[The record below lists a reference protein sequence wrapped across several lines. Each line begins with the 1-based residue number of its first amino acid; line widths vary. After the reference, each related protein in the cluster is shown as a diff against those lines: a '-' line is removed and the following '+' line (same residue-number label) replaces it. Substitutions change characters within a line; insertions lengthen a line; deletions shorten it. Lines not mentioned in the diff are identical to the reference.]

1 MKLERRYILLP
12 QMSILGNLELLQQN
26 TKQAGEYDV
35 DTIFFSEVSF
45 FLILY
50 KEDRFKDRI
59 GRSSI

>member
-1 MKLERRYILLP
+1 
-12 QMSILGNLELLQQN
+12 MSILGNLELLQQN

-35 DTIFFSEVSF
+35 DTILFSEVSF